1 MQLFSCCNIAIEAE
15 IAEKAVEIT
24 DIGVRVD
31 LDSLGAKGE
40 S

>member
-1 MQLFSCCNIAIEAE
+1 MQLFSSCNIAIEVE
-15 IAEKAVEIT
+15 IAEKTVKIA

-40 S
+40 C